1 MTPEFS
7 RPVRLDTI
15 GEAPRVISV
24 EADAA
29 ERAALATRF
38 GLPEI
43 ARLAGE
49 FTVRRDAAGILVEG
63 RVTGAVTQA
72 CSITGDPLPATV
84 DEAITLRFVEEGEEG
99 EEIELD
105 GDAID
110 VLPIEGGA
118 IDLGEAA
125 AETLAL
131 SLDPFARAPGAEEKL
146 REAGV
151 IPDDEARPYSALAA
165 GLGKL
170 TKK

>member
-84 DEAITLRFVEEGEEG
+84 DEATTLRFVEEGEEG

-110 VLPIEGGA
+110 VNIE
-118 IDLGEAA
+118 D
-125 AETLAL
+125 
-131 SLDPFARAPGAEEKL
+131 
-146 REAGV
+146 
-151 IPDDEARPYSALAA
+151 YH
-165 GLGKL
+165 
-170 TKK
+170 

>member
-1 MTPEFS
+1 M
-7 RPVRLDTI
+7 
-15 GEAPRVISV
+15 
-24 EADAA
+24 
-29 ERAALATRF
+29 
-38 GLPEI
+38 
-43 ARLAGE
+43 
-49 FTVRRDAAGILVEG
+49 
-63 RVTGAVTQA
+63 
-72 CSITGDPLPATV
+72 